1 MWGAVWKPDIEM
13 ESSTGNG
20 EREESEECIDQYI
33 SIPRIYSSSPS
44 FQQDGESLARATKF
58 YY

>member
-1 MWGAVWKPDIEM
+1 M

-44 FQQDGESLARATKF
+44 FRQDGESLARATKF
-58 YY
+58 HC